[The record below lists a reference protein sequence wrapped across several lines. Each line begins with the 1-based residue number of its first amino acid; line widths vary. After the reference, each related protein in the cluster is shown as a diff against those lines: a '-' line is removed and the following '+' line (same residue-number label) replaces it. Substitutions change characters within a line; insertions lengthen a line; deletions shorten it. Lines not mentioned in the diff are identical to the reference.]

1 MRADD
6 RELLRLAVPALGALI
21 AEPLYLL
28 TDTAIVGRLGTESLA
43 GLSVA
48 SAILLT
54 GFSVFLFLAYGTT
67 AAVSRLL
74 GAGEQRDAAAQAV
87 QGLWL
92 AGVVGV
98 ILAGA
103 GWVSGPALIRLLGAD
118 GTVATEAWTYLRIS
132 LVGLPALL
140 VSLAG
145 VGYLRGS
152 RDTRTPLLIAGVT
165 AVGNGVL
172 EWVLIVRFGRGI
184 GASALA
190 TVLAQYV
197 AGSVY
202 VVKVVGAAHGLGAD
216 LRFVPARVVRLLVVG
231 LHLLV
236 RTAALRGSLLVGV
249 AVATRL
255 GTTEVAA
262 YEVAFQVWTL
272 TALALDALAI
282 AAQSLVGHA
291 LGAGDADGARRVGRS
306 ALRLSL
312 WAGVAFAAIL
322 LAGRMPV
329 AALFSNDGSVVALT
343 GFSLLF
349 VAAMQPLNGLVFALD
364 GILIGAGD
372 ERFLA
377 RAMAVAFAAYAPC
390 AIAVGV
396 TAAGLG
402 WLWGALAL
410 FMAIRWVVLQRR
422 FDGGRWLVTGAV
434 R

>member
-1 MRADD
+1 
-6 RELLRLAVPALGALI
+6 
-21 AEPLYLL
+21 
-28 TDTAIVGRLGTESLA
+28 
-43 GLSVA
+43 
-48 SAILLT
+48 
-54 GFSVFLFLAYGTT
+54 
-67 AAVSRLL
+67 
-74 GAGEQRDAAAQAV
+74 
-87 QGLWL
+87 
-92 AGVVGV
+92 
-98 ILAGA
+98 
-103 GWVSGPALIRLLGAD
+103 
-118 GTVATEAWTYLRIS
+118 
-132 LVGLPALL
+132 
-140 VSLAG
+140 
-145 VGYLRGS
+145 
-152 RDTRTPLLIAGVT
+152 VT

-172 EWVLIVRFGRGI
+172 EWVLIVGFGRGI

-197 AGSVY
+197 AGLVY
-202 VVKVVGAAHGLGAD
+202 VVKVVGAANGLGAE
-216 LRFVPARVVRLLVVG
+216 LRFIPARVVRLLVVG

-262 YEVAFQVWTL
+262 YEVAFQIWTL
-272 TALALDALAI
+272 LALALDALAI
-282 AAQSLVGHA
+282 AAQALVGHA

-312 WAGVAFAAIL
+312 WAGVLFAVVL
-322 LAGRMPV
+322 LAGRTPV
-329 AALFSNDGSVVALT
+329 AALFSNDDAVVALT

-390 AIAVGV
+390 AVAVWA
-396 TAAGLG
+396 TEAGLG
-402 WLWGALAL
+402 WLWGALLL
-410 FMAIRWVVLQRR
+410 FMATRWLVLQRR
-422 FDGGRWLVTGAV
+422 FDGDRWLVTGAV